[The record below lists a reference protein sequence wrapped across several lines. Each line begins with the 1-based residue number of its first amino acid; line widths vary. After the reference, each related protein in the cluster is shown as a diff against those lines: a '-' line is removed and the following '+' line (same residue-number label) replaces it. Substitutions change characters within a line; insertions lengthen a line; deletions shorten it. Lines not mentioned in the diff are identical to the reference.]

1 MLFQSLDQSS
11 IDVSKVYIVR
21 LVDSI
26 KTVGYL
32 LPFPSIHQHKV
43 GMGV

>member
-26 KTVGYL
+26 KTVKYL

-43 GMGV
+43 GMAV